1 MNCMK
6 CGREVTSTQVF
17 CEDCLLDMGNYPV
30 NPDTPVVLPQRGQ
43 SPIQKKPP
51 KKRVVPLEEQVRGLR
66 RIVRILAVLHV
77 LVTVLAALMAYPAVQ
92 YLIEDH
98 FAPGQNYTAMTT
110 AATAPTETAAVTEG
124 Q

>member
-17 CEDCLLDMGNYPV
+17 CEDCLLEMADYPV

-43 SPIQKKPP
+43 SAIQKKPP
-51 KKRVVPLEEQVRGLR
+51 KKRNVPLEEQFRSLR
-66 RIVRILAVLHV
+66 LTVRILAVLLV
-77 LVTVLAALMAYPAVQ
+77 LVTALAVVMAYPTVQ
-92 YLIEDH
+92 YLMEDH

-110 AATAPTETAAVTEG
+110 ATTAPTESTAVTEG